1 MVRKS
6 VAVVVSLLVAAS
18 LLAAQTKDKEQQK
31 DTKDAKE
38 VKATVVKVDA
48 DKKTLTVKMADGKT
62 QTLTIGDDTKFIGP
76 RGGVSTDKLK
86 DDRLTVGAE
95 VGLVMGTGGKTV
107 KEVHLPVRKS
117 GDKKEA
123 EKKPA
128 EKK

>member
-18 LLAAQTKDKEQQK
+18 LLAAQTKDKDQQK
-31 DTKDAKE
+31 DTKDAKQI
-38 VKATVVKVDA
+38 KATVVKVDA

-76 RGGVSTDKLK
+76 RGGVSTNKLK
-86 DDRLTVGAE
+86 DDRLTAGAE

-117 GDKKEA
+117 DKKEA